1 MKNFNMLEF
10 GNKTFFIDI
19 DALEKYVT
27 MNPDP
32 TDVET
37 TIFESYDSSGNLVSR
52 NMTTISPSKDKTINL
67 PKYETIRYFIDV
79 LTEVFSV
86 EMDET
91 LGADRAL
98 DGLSFSHKLVINTL
112 LKNGIIKYK

>member
-1 MKNFNMLEF
+1 MLEF

-37 TIFESYDSSGNLVSR
+37 TLLESFDGGGNLISR
-52 NMTTISPSKDKTINL
+52 TISTTNPSKDKTINL

-79 LTEVFSV
+79 LTDFFNV

>member
-37 TIFESYDSSGNLVSR
+37 TVLENYDGDGNLITR
-52 NMTTISPSKDKTINL
+52 NISTTNPSNSI
-67 PKYETIRYFIDV
+67 V
-79 LTEVFSV
+79 
-86 EMDET
+86 
-91 LGADRAL
+91 A
-98 DGLSFSHKLVINTL
+98 
-112 LKNGIIKYK
+112 